1 MIKVIHFQRKPN
13 YAIYSIE
20 RLFEDIRS
28 AIPDDINVEVH
39 MNYYSSEGFWRRLYD
54 ILRAALKQGDVN
66 HVTGDVHFITYL
78 LKRKKT
84 ILTIHDCGTL
94 ERLCGWRYWIFWF
107 FWYWLPA
114 KRSAVITVISES
126 TKKELQ
132 RYLRSNGFRI
142 EVIPDCVSSE
152 FQPYEKTFNQKCP
165 RILQVGTTKNKN
177 IERVAEALS
186 GLSCC
191 LVIIGQLSNQ
201 QRIALQKY
209 DINFENHVGIS
220 RNEMVSQY
228 QQADIL
234 IFVSLYEGFG
244 LPILEA
250 NAVGRPVI
258 TSNLYSMPEVGGDA
272 ACYVNPYK
280 VTDIRSA
287 IEKII
292 NDVSYRNKLIDNGFR
307 NVKRFRSDAIANQ
320 YAALYRALDKQEA

>member
-1 MIKVIHFQRKPN
+1 
-13 YAIYSIE
+13 
-20 RLFEDIRS
+20 
-28 AIPDDINVEVH
+28 
-39 MNYYSSEGFWRRLYD
+39 
-54 ILRAALKQGDVN
+54 
-66 HVTGDVHFITYL
+66 
-78 LKRKKT
+78 
-84 ILTIHDCGTL
+84 
-94 ERLCGWRYWIFWF
+94 
-107 FWYWLPA
+107 
-114 KRSAVITVISES
+114 
-126 TKKELQ
+126 
-132 RYLRSNGFRI
+132 
-142 EVIPDCVSSE
+142 
-152 FQPYEKTFNQKCP
+152 
-165 RILQVGTTKNKN
+165 
-177 IERVAEALS
+177 
-186 GLSCC
+186 C
-191 LVIIGQLSNQ
+191 LVIIGKLSNQ